1 MSMSDY
7 NMEHITHIRVHD
19 RDFNVYLSICH
30 DTLRLHA
37 WKYDEN
43 SIEWETFTDM
53 NEFRNWV
60 SSPVKRIKF

>member
-7 NMEHITHIRVHD
+7 NMEHITHIRIDDHG
-19 RDFNVYLSICH
+19 FNVYMSICY

-37 WKYDEN
+37 WKYDDD

-53 NEFRNWV
+53 EQFKTWI
-60 SSPVKRIKF
+60 SSPIKRIKF